1 MIMKNTLMLGFCGVG
16 LLFAAGC
23 ASAPDATFDARQP
36 AAAKSPAM
44 TAEARRQLDPLLL
57 KPPTTPFTLG
67 PGDVID
73 VEILSDAASRSQLAV
88 GPDGKVYFNLLPG
101 LDVTGLTTGEAKALF
116 EKELGKYVSSA
127 QVAVSLRSVGSKHVW
142 LLGRLSKPGIY
153 AMNGQVTLLE
163 AVAQAGGTLQ
173 STSLSDATEDLADLR
188 RSFVMRNGELLPVD
202 FGKLFRE
209 SDMTQN
215 IYLQADDLV
224 YFPAMTA
231 KEIYVLGAVKTSR
244 AVPYKENM
252 TIISALA
259 ASGGLLADSY
269 PTHVAIVRGSL
280 TQPQVAIVDYKAII
294 KGQATDVVL
303 EPRDIVYVPDSPY
316 KTVNKYIDMILHTF
330 VGTVAANEGIR
341 AIDPNAGNVGIN
353 VPVGS
358 K

>member
-1 MIMKNTLMLGFCGVG
+1 MKNTLMIGLCGVG

-23 ASAPDATFDARQP
+23 RTAPEATFDARSP
-36 AAAKSPAM
+36 WAATGATTKVD
-44 TAEARRQLDPLLL
+44 ARRELDPMML

-73 VEILSDAASRSQLAV
+73 VEILGDAASRSQLSV

-116 EKELGKYVSSA
+116 EKELTKYVSTA
-127 QVAVSLRSVGSKHVW
+127 QVSVSLRTVGSKHVW
-142 LLGRLSKPGIY
+142 LLGRLAKPGIY

-173 STSLSDATEDLADLR
+173 STSVSDATEELADLH
-188 RSFVMRNGELLPVD
+188 RSFVMRNGEMLPVD

-209 SDMTQN
+209 SDMRQN

-224 YFPAMTA
+224 YFPAAGA
-231 KEIYVLGAVKTSR
+231 KEVYVIGAVKTSR
-244 AVPYKENM
+244 AVPFKENM
-252 TIISALA
+252 TIVSALA
-259 ASGGLLADSY
+259 ASGGMLADAY
-269 PTHVAIVRGSL
+269 PSHVAIVRGSL
-280 TQPQVAIVDYKAII
+280 TQPQVAIVDYNAIV
-294 KGQATDVVL
+294 KGKATDVLL
-303 EPRDIVYVPDSPY
+303 EARDIIYIPDSPY

-330 VGTVAANEGIR
+330 VGTVAANEGVR
-341 AIDPNAGNVGIN
+341 AIDPNAGTIGIN
-353 VPVGS
+353 VPVGT